1 MKILQVSSAS
11 YTTGG
16 GVSEYIKNI
25 SKRLA
30 AHHEVTVFASR
41 TSYELK
47 RKEVV
52 DGVKVER
59 YHCFA
64 PNSAFYLSFELPIK
78 ISAAKFDVIHAHGY
92 HSFPMHVAWLGKS
105 RKFLVSPIF
114 HGMGHTS
121 FRNSL
126 FHAFKPFG
134 KKSLERAD
142 CILAAS
148 EYEKTL
154 LSRYFGFKSERIVVI
169 PRGVDFSE
177 FKGLKRQK
185 RDFKSVLFVGKL
197 VKYKGAQHLIEA
209 LPKLDDDIVL
219 EIVGKGPL
227 RQYLEERAKK
237 LGVFPRVHFYKDLT
251 RRMLL
256 QMYANCDVFVLP
268 SRYEAY
274 SKVVAEAL
282 TVGKPCVVTNTSA
295 LTEWIDNES
304 CFGIDISNI
313 THGIVRQI
321 HRALEL
327 PSTQRIGKKWVGTKI
342 IDWDTVVEKL
352 EKLYAD

>member
-11 YTTGG
+11 YTMGS

-30 AHHEVTVFASR
+30 VHHEVTVFASR

-47 RKEVV
+47 RNEVV

-59 YHCFA
+59 YQCFA
-64 PNSAFYLSFELPIK
+64 PNSAFYFSFELPRK
-78 ISAAKFDVIHAHGY
+78 IAAAEFDVIHAHGY
-92 HSFPMHVAWLGKS
+92 HSFPMHIAWLGKS

-148 EYEKTL
+148 DYEKNL
-154 LSRYFGFKSERIVVI
+154 LCRYFGFKSERVVVI

-197 VKYKGAQHLIEA
+197 VKYKGVQHLIEA
-209 LPKLDDDIVL
+209 LPKLEDDIVL

-237 LGVFPRVHFYKDLT
+237 LGVFPRVRFYKDLT
-251 RRMLL
+251 RKMLL
-256 QMYANCDVFVLP
+256 QMYSNCDVFVLP
-268 SRYEAY
+268 SKYEAY

-282 TVGKPCVVTNTSA
+282 TVGTPCVVTNTSA

-304 CFGIDISNI
+304 CFGIDTPDNI
-313 THGIVRQI
+313 DQI
-321 HRALEL
+321 AKEIHKVLGL
-327 PSTQRIGKKWVGTKI
+327 SSTRESAKKWIGKKI
-342 IDWDTVVEKL
+342 IDWNTVVERL
-352 EKLYAD
+352 ETLYT